1 MNFET
6 WTHNNILEI
15 MLYYSQENHN
25 LLLEF
30 IKWYEENY
38 FTILSIREFYSVK
51 VLKKL
56 IIKMDE
62 MISKKSSRL
71 RTVSYD
77 RNEYFII
84 KEDEDDEPEYEKEE
98 IIYNFTYEELDELE
112 EMLKNDIRDY
122 SYHNDVITRYRD
134 LTNYFYNISTNIFF
148 FSIGFFIIKYLQF

>member
-38 FTILSIREFYSVK
+38 FIILSVRGFYSVK
-51 VLKKL
+51 VLKNL
-56 IIKMDE
+56 IIRMDE
-62 MISKKSSRL
+62 MISKKISL
-71 RTVSYD
+71 RSESND

-84 KEDEDDEPEYEKEE
+84 KEEEDDEPEYEKEE
-98 IIYNFTYEELDELE
+98 IIYNFTYEELEELE

-122 SYHNDVITRYRD
+122 SFHNDVITKYRE
-134 LTNYFYNISTNIFF
+134 LTNYKLYIYNNLII